1 MVQKYGTGNLAHA
14 LNTPD
19 NVLQHNIDSA
29 PGQSGS
35 PIFNSKYEVA
45 AIHTIAYNNYDLN
58 GAVLID
64 NKVKSFLSE
73 YTRTPQTD
81 NAVYRLYNPNS
92 GEHFY
97 TPNYAELIVDTKA
110 GWNDEGIAWY
120 TETEGTGIPMY
131 RLYNPNSG
139 LHHYTLSGGERD
151 SLVELGWNNEGI
163 AWYTSPNKSDPEVY
177 RLYNK
182 NDGNHHYTVSS
193 YERDSLIDAGWN
205 YEGVAF
211 QTRMQ

>member
-1 MVQKYGTGNLAHA
+1 
-14 LNTPD
+14 
-19 NVLQHNIDSA
+19 
-29 PGQSGS
+29 
-35 PIFNSKYEVA
+35 
-45 AIHTIAYNNYDLN
+45 
-58 GAVLID
+58 
-64 NKVKSFLSE
+64 
-73 YTRTPQTD
+73 
-81 NAVYRLYNPNS
+81 
-92 GEHFY
+92 
-97 TPNYAELIVDTKA
+97 
-110 GWNDEGIAWY
+110 
-120 TETEGTGIPMY
+120 MY